1 MSRSPSLVTV
11 GPERT
16 PMRCLVCRGQLFADR
31 EIKLNTTGMEFLGME
46 WANRSGT
53 ALICDAC
60 GFVHT
65 FAGDGFELWET
76 KGGYPH

>member
-1 MSRSPSLVTV
+1 MFRSASLVTV
-11 GPERT
+11 GPDQV
-16 PMRCLVCRGQLFADR
+16 PLHCLVCRGQLFGDR
-31 EIKLNTTGMEFLGME
+31 QVMLNTSDMEFLGLE

-65 FAGDGFELWET
+65 FDGDGFELW
-76 KGGYPH
+76 KAAGGYPR